1 MAEDKTAA
9 QSSLDAA
16 RTAGEGDRSAALTAG
31 QQGHLPDLLGL
42 EWLEATTGRV
52 RGRMTVTQ
60 RHMAPNGFLHAAS
73 VIALADS
80 ACGYGCVVSLP
91 PGAVSFTTIEL
102 KSNFLGTVREG
113 GGAAVEATLVHGGRN
128 TQVWDAVV
136 TAEETGKTIALFR
149 CTQMVLYP
157 KA

>member
-1 MAEDKTAA
+1 
-9 QSSLDAA
+9 
-16 RTAGEGDRSAALTAG
+16 
-31 QQGHLPDLLGL
+31 
-42 EWLEATTGRV
+42 
-52 RGRMTVTQ
+52 MTVAKH
-60 RHMAPNGFLHAAS
+60 HMAPNGFLHAAS

-91 PGAVSFTTIEL
+91 DGASGFTTIEL

-113 GGAAVEATLVHGGRN
+113 GGVACEATLVHGGRN
-128 TQVWDAVV
+128 TQVWDATV
-136 TAEETGKTIALFR
+136 TAEATGKTIALFR

>member
-1 MAEDKTAA
+1 MAEDKSVELTAA
-9 QSSLDAA
+9 QADN
-16 RTAGEGDRSAALTAG
+16 
-31 QQGHLPDLLGL
+31 LPGLLGL
-42 EWLEATTGRV
+42 EWTEAVAGRV
-52 RGRMTVTQ
+52 TGRMTVAKH
-60 RHMAPNGFLHAAS
+60 HMAPNGFLHAAS

-80 ACGYGCVVSLP
+80 ACGYGSVVSLP
-91 PGAVSFTTIEL
+91 EGASGFTTIEL

-113 GGAAVEATLVHGGRN
+113 GGVACVATLAHGGRN

-136 TAEETGKTIALFR
+136 TAEATGKTIALFR

>member
-1 MAEDKTAA
+1 MA
-9 QSSLDAA
+9 DAKHYNQFGA
-16 RTAGEGDRSAALTAG
+16 KNLPGYLGIVITEVKPGEIHAE
-31 QQGHLPDLLGL
+31 LP
-42 EWLEATTGRV
+42 V
-52 RGRMTVTQ
+52 RPEL
-60 RHMAPNGFLHAAS
+60 MAPNGFLHAAS

-91 PGAVSFTTIEL
+91 DGASGFTTIEL

-113 GGAAVEATLVHGGRN
+113 GGVACEASLVHGGRN
-128 TQVWDAVV
+128 TQVWDAIV
-136 TAEETGKTIALFR
+136 TAEATGKTIALFR